1 MTDPPATD
9 IASILDAAQNMTPQI
24 AALRSEIERERR
36 LPSSLVET
44 MRMAHLFEL
53 WLPRKFGGLELHPI
67 DFVRVIEVLSRA
79 DGSVGW
85 CATIANVYGLLAGSL
100 SEAAAGQIFGNHEI
114 VAGTINPT
122 GMAIAVDDGYR
133 VTGRWAYGSGID
145 YSSWVLG
152 NCIIH
157 DGSTPRR
164 TSSGAPDMR
173 FMFFPRS
180 DVEIIDTWH
189 VGGMRGTGSHDFRV
203 DDLFVPIDRSI
214 PAFVSLG
221 TQPGTLFRTPL
232 ISLFV
237 VALAAVTLGI
247 ARAALDALYELAG
260 AKTPMGSA
268 VLLRD
273 RPAAQS
279 SAARAEA
286 LVQAARAFV
295 FDAIGEQWDEVAAG
309 KQPSLQKRASI
320 RLACTYA
327 GEACGAAVDLAY
339 QTAGGSALYD
349 SNRFERCFRDIHAA
363 TQHIGLTTNN
373 YELAGRVLFGV
384 DPGTSRF

>member
-1 MTDPPATD
+1 MIDPQAAD
-9 IASILDAAQNMTPQI
+9 AESILDAARNIAPQI
-24 AALRSEIERERR
+24 NALRSEIELERR
-36 LPSSLVET
+36 LPPSLVEA
-44 MRMAHLFEL
+44 MRSAHLFEL
-53 WLPRKFGGLELHPI
+53 WVPRKFGGLELHPV

-85 CATIANVYGLLAGSL
+85 CATIANVYGLVAGSL
-100 SEAAAGQIFGNHEI
+100 SEAAAGEIFGNHEI

-122 GMAIAVDDGYR
+122 GTAVAVDGGYR

-145 YSSWVLG
+145 HSSWVLA

-157 DGSTPRR
+157 DGTTPRR
-164 TSSGAPDMR
+164 TGSGGPDMR
-173 FMFFPRS
+173 FMFFPRNS
-180 DVEIIDTWH
+180 VDIIDTWH

-203 DDLFVPIDRSI
+203 DDLFVPTDRSI
-214 PAFVSLG
+214 PAFISLG

-260 AKTPMGSA
+260 AKTPMGSP

-273 RPAAQS
+273 KPAAQS
-279 SAARAEA
+279 SAARAES
-286 LVQAARAFV
+286 LVRAARAFL
-295 FDAIGEQWDEVAAG
+295 FDAIGEQWNEVAAG

-320 RLACTYA
+320 RLACTHA
-327 GEACGAAVDLAY
+327 AEACTSAVDLAY
-339 QTAGGSALYD
+339 QTAGGCALYD

-363 TQHIGLTTNN
+363 IQHIGLTTNN
-373 YELAGRVLFGV
+373 YELAGRVLFGL
-384 DPGTSRF
+384 DPGTARF